1 MAMTL
6 QAVNAALD
14 KGLTETTD
22 HATLANLVDGVAA
35 NARDP
40 GLRQRC
46 KTLANGNGMSDPL
59 AYNVLCAGLFGV
71 VPGGTAIRPAPG
83 EGDYLY
89 RVNVF
94 LHGVRKAILACKALD
109 GVRQANGR
117 SYIFYPEFLVFEKVR
132 LRIAALA
139 RAHAGMGPKNDE
151 LTVLYSLAGYFGLSD
166 ASRAVKVTGSGG
178 TTCIMTARAVYH
190 AAGCSMIGERP
201 PTVNTPL
208 GGTELG
214 VPALYQ
220 RSVQNKQGQWITEKL
235 AKVTVT
241 RSDIEENGGRV
252 FNENEEKTVPNLD
265 VGDIY
270 FVDGDGEHKFL
281 MRGQGALAGHVG
293 IIVGKPGS
301 REFQTVDGGS
311 GLGASIEYHKK
322 REMYFKPDVGWTFR
336 DSSSSYSQQEV
347 NWIDLQMMRYASDAA
362 MEEAV
367 KTESALSG
375 IKPNLM
381 VTLKNIET
389 APNQQLKDMHK
400 KTLAM
405 VLSNART
412 VKRRSFAAMVG
423 EQRTIQGWWHPER
436 YTPMQH
442 ANGDTIQRLLA
453 A

>member
-14 KGLTETTD
+14 KGLTETMD
-22 HATLANLVDGVAA
+22 HGTLAMLVEGVAA
-35 NARDP
+35 NAKDP

-46 KTLANGNGMSDPL
+46 KRLVDGNGISDPL
-59 AYNVLCAGLFGV
+59 VFNVLSAGLFGV
-71 VPGGTAIRPAPG
+71 VPGGTALRPAAG
-83 EGDYLY
+83 EGEHLY
-89 RVNVF
+89 RVNAF
-94 LHGVRKAILACKALD
+94 LHGIRKAILACKALD
-109 GVRQANGR
+109 AVRQTNGR

-132 LRIAALA
+132 QRVAALA

-166 ASRAVKVTGSGG
+166 ASKAVKVTGAGG

-208 GGTELG
+208 GGVELG
-214 VPALYQ
+214 VPSLYQ
-220 RSVQNKQGQWITEKL
+220 RSMQKNGQWITEKL

-252 FNENEEKTVPNLD
+252 FDENNEGNEPNLD
-265 VGDIY
+265 IGDIY

-293 IIVGKPGS
+293 IIVGKPGK

-311 GLGASIEYHKK
+311 GMGASIDYHKK
-322 REMYFKPDVGWTFR
+322 REMWFKPNVGWTFK
-336 DSSSSYSQQEV
+336 DSSLSFSQQEI
-347 NWIDLQMMRYASDAA
+347 NWLEVQMARYADDAS
-362 MEEAV
+362 MEQAI
-367 KTESALSG
+367 KTESMFAT

-381 VTLKNIET
+381 LTLKNIET
-389 APNQQLKDMHK
+389 APNEQLKKMHQ
-400 KTLAM
+400 KTLGII
-405 VLSNART
+405 LDNAR
-412 VKRRSFAAMVG
+412 RIARQHYAGFVG
-423 EQRTIQGWWHPER
+423 EQRTIQGWWHPDR
-436 YTPMQH
+436 YTPMKH
-442 ANGDTIQRLLA
+442 ANSEVIRGLLA
-453 A
+453 S

>member
-1 MAMTL
+1 MAMTI

-14 KGLTETTD
+14 KGLTEAME
-22 HATLANLVDGVAA
+22 HGALALLVDGVAA

-46 KTLANGNGMSDPL
+46 KTLSNGNGMSDPL
-59 AYNVLCAGLFGV
+59 VYNVLCAGLFGV
-71 VPGGTAIRPAPG
+71 VPGGTQLRPAPG
-83 EGDYLY
+83 NTDYPY

-94 LHGVRKAILACKALD
+94 LHGVRKAILSCKALD

-117 SYIFYPEFLVFEKVR
+117 TYIFYPEFLAFEKVR
-132 LRIAALA
+132 ERIAALA

-151 LTVLYSLAGYFGLSD
+151 LTVLYSLAGYFGMSD
-166 ASRAVKVTGSGG
+166 ASKAVKVTGSGG

-190 AAGCSMIGERP
+190 AAGCTMIGERP

-220 RSVQNKQGQWITEKL
+220 RSVQKDGKWITEKL
-235 AKVTVT
+235 AKVTIT
-241 RSDIEENGGRV
+241 RSDIEENGGKV
-252 FNENEEKTVPNLD
+252 FNENEQLNVPNLD
-265 VGDIY
+265 IGDIY

-293 IIVGKPGS
+293 IIVGRPDRMK
-301 REFQTVDGGS
+301 FDTVDGGS
-311 GLGASIEYHKK
+311 GMGAAIDYHKA
-322 REMYFKPDVGWTFR
+322 REMWFKTDVGWTFK
-336 DSSSSYSQQEV
+336 DSSSSFSQQEV
-347 NWIDLQMMRYASDAA
+347 NWIDLQMVRYASD
-362 MEEAV
+362 EALEQAI
-367 KTESALSG
+367 KTESRFSE

-381 VTLKNIET
+381 VALQNIQT
-389 APNQQLKDMHK
+389 APNAKLKEMHQ
-400 KTLAM
+400 KTRLTI
-405 VLSNART
+405 LNNARNAA
-412 VKRRSFAAMVG
+412 RRYFANMVG

-436 YTPMQH
+436 YTPMKH
-442 ANGDTIQRLLA
+442 ANSDTIQSMLA